1 MKVGTVVSTKENG
14 LLVITELADGKV
26 ERFEKLED
34 YISDI
39 VMVKFGDE
47 YKTIKEILNA
57 CCEQYVME
65 NEMIDFDETN
75 E

>member
-1 MKVGTVVSTKENG
+1 MKVGTVVETKENG
-14 LLVITELADGKV
+14 LLVITEMENGNVK
-26 ERFEKLED
+26 RFEKLED

-47 YKTIKEILNA
+47 YRTIKKIVDT
-57 CCEQYVME
+57 CCEQYVSE
-65 NEMIDFDETN
+65 NEMIHFDETN